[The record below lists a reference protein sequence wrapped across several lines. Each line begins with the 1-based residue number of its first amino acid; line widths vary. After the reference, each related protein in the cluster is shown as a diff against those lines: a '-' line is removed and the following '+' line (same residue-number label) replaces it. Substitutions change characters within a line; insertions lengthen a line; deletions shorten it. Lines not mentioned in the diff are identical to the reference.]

1 MSGACPSCGGA
12 LVPQVNAPAGARRF
26 VCEECRT
33 VVDAAGRRLLTGTAP
48 PPSTS
53 PLLEG

>member
-1 MSGACPSCGGA
+1 MAGACPSCGGA
-12 LVPQVNAPAGARRF
+12 LVPQSNAPAGAKRF

-33 VVDAAGRRLLTGTAP
+33 VVDAAGRRLLTGTAA
-48 PPSTS
+48 PPSAP